1 MAFWSRRA
9 IVSRMDRLRLTMT
22 ATDTQGIR
30 GFRRLH
36 VLGMGL
42 NFVQLLLIC
51 GTLPMVL

>member
-1 MAFWSRRA
+1 
-9 IVSRMDRLRLTMT
+9 MDRLRLTMT